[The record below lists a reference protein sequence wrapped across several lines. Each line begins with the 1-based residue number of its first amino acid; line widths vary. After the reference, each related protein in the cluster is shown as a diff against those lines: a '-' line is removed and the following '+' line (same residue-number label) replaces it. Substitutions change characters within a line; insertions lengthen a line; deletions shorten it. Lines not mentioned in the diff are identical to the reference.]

1 MLSRL
6 SNYAQMMNH
15 DPLGFVI
22 YLISYAVAILTSLI
36 LHECAHG
43 YVAYLCG
50 DPTAKMMGRLDLR
63 PSHHL
68 DPVGT
73 ICMVLLG
80 FGWAKPVPVN
90 PRYFRNY
97 RRDDLLVSIAGIVTN
112 FVLCLACMML
122 SVGALYSMVGGGFV
136 LNDRVINGA
145 HGVAGEVG
153 HIVVNRDEPLYCTC
167 GKRGCVEQY
176 ASANGIVRVTKER
189 LAQDDTPSMLREIP
203 ELTCKDVF
211 ACAAK
216 SDALAKEILERTYD
230 YLGEAIADACCI
242 LDPELV
248 IIGGGV
254 SAAGQVLLD
263 GIHRHFQTYMF
274 HACKHTRFALATLG
288 NDAGIY
294 GSFRL
299 ISEE

>member
-1 MLSRL
+1 MLTRL

-22 YLISYAVAILTSLI
+22 YLISFAVAILTSLI

-97 RRDDLLVSIAGIVTN
+97 RRDDFLVSIAGIVTN
-112 FVLCLACMML
+112 FVLFLVCTLL

-136 LNDRVINGA
+136 LN
-145 HGVAGEVG
+145 
-153 HIVVNRDEPLYCTC
+153 
-167 GKRGCVEQY
+167 
-176 ASANGIVRVTKER
+176 VRYTDGSKELLR
-189 LAQDDTPSMLREIP
+189 MADPSTRESI
-203 ELTCKDVF
+203 
-211 ACAAK
+211 
-216 SDALAKEILERTYD
+216 Y
-230 YLGEAIADACCI
+230 YLFMGY
-242 LDPELV
+242 
-248 IIGGGV
+248 
-254 SAAGQVLLD
+254 LLD
-263 GIHRHFQTYMF
+263 GSATSEL
-274 HACKHTRFALATLG
+274 TRFMVTPWLQHVVRFLMLMSQINISLAIFNFLPIPPLDGYHIVNDLIFKGRFQLNRDMFRIAQLVLLALCWTGALSGVLG
-288 NDAGIY
+288 TCVRGVS
-294 GSFRL
+294 GFFLRFFLGL
-299 ISEE
+299 IPA